1 MKAIVIGATGATGKP
16 LVDALLKDDTYDSVV
31 IFVRKETILRN
42 DKLTEY
48 VTDFSD
54 IEKFADVINGDV
66 LFSCI
71 GTTLKN
77 AGSKDAQWQVDYEI
91 PLKMAAIAKNN
102 GVHTCVLVSSSNA
115 DANSSFF
122 MQR

>member
-115 DANSSFF
+115 DAKRRFL
-122 MQR
+122 